1 MKKLVLIALF
11 AVGMG
16 LVANQAS
23 ASSRAY
29 NGVWVN
35 MDRNTKG
42 ITRMVIRARGARAI
56 AATWGKCH
64 PRDCSWGRAR
74 GVAYGPNIATSPH
87 RSTRAIVFTYNQSH
101 ARTML
106 LVQRMGH
113 GRLRV
118 TVFTTF
124 TDGSRRQPYTQT
136 YYLRKAGRHHR
147 GHRG

>member
-1 MKKLVLIALF
+1 MKKLVTIALITL
-11 AVGMG
+11 G
-16 LVANQAS
+16 LGLAANQAS

-35 MDRNTKG
+35 VDRNTQG
-42 ITRMVIRARGARAI
+42 ITRMVIRASGARAI
-56 AATWGKCH
+56 AATWGQCR

-74 GVAYGPNIATSPH
+74 GVAYGPNIATNPGQ
-87 RSTRAIVFTYNQSH
+87 STRAIIFTYNQSH
-101 ARTML
+101 ARTIL

-118 TVFTTF
+118 TAFTTF
-124 TDGSRRQPYTQT
+124 TDGSRRQPYTKT

-147 GHRG
+147 G